1 MFDLNIFF
9 HIPNLQ
15 IKYNSYN
22 NVLLLEKGEER
33 LADSYLPFSKI
44 KEREKK
50 NQLWVTYSAFT
61 NSVISLNFLLWKFC
75 PKAQFLYRKLCEITK
90 FFVVSCLQSLLE
102 FLKYRV
108 WFSLLFSCSLKFIPY
123 RRSTIANVKVTLT

>member
-15 IKYNSYN
+15 VKYNSYN

-50 NQLWVTYSAFT
+50 N
-61 NSVISLNFLLWKFC
+61 
-75 PKAQFLYRKLCEITK
+75 KLCGK
-90 FFVVSCLQSLLE
+90 
-102 FLKYRV
+102 
-108 WFSLLFSCSLKFIPY
+108 
-123 RRSTIANVKVTLT
+123 TIRIKLPR

>member
-15 IKYNSYN
+15 VKYNSYN

-33 LADSYLPFSKI
+33 LADSHLPFSKI

-50 NQLWVTYSAFT
+50 N
-61 NSVISLNFLLWKFC
+61 
-75 PKAQFLYRKLCEITK
+75 KLCGK
-90 FFVVSCLQSLLE
+90 
-102 FLKYRV
+102 
-108 WFSLLFSCSLKFIPY
+108 
-123 RRSTIANVKVTLT
+123 TIRIKLPR

>member
-15 IKYNSYN
+15 VKYNSYN
-22 NVLLLEKGEER
+22 NVFLLEKGEER

-50 NQLWVTYSAFT
+50 N
-61 NSVISLNFLLWKFC
+61 
-75 PKAQFLYRKLCEITK
+75 KLCGK
-90 FFVVSCLQSLLE
+90 
-102 FLKYRV
+102 
-108 WFSLLFSCSLKFIPY
+108 
-123 RRSTIANVKVTLT
+123 TIRIKLPR